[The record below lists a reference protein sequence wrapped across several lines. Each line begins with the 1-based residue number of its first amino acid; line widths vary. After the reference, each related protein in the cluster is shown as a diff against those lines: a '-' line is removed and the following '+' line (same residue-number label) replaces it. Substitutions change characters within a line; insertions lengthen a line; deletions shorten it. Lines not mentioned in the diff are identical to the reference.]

1 MAQAETLCNIQ
12 EDKLLQEAAAFAE
25 EFKNGK
31 EHDASVALPRG
42 ASTSWPLLLVS
53 MLLKYLSY
61 SH

>member
-1 MAQAETLCNIQ
+1 MAQAEALCNIQ

-25 EFKNGK
+25 EFKNGR

-42 ASTSWPLLLVS
+42 AWPLLLVS